1 MKVKLNL
8 LTDTDML
15 LMVEKVSTKVE
26 YILLLKNIKL
36 VKTEA
41 RKIIC
46 YQIYNNVF
54 FKTFIRNR
62 NEKMQIFMN
71 KPVYLGLIL
80 EINKIISFCMIL

>member
-41 RKIIC
+41 RRNYLLSDIQQCFFQNI
-46 YQIYNNVF
+46 YQ
-54 FKTFIRNR
+54 
-62 NEKMQIFMN
+62 E
-71 KPVYLGLIL
+71 
-80 EINKIISFCMIL
+80 